1 MTTTLFRVGK
11 MDCAAEERLVR
22 LRLDAVAGVRRVDVD
37 LDHRTVVIEHEADVA
52 EITAALASLDLDSSE
67 LAEHDT
73 TGPAVSVDPQREH
86 RALLIALGIN
96 VAFFAGEFA
105 AGVLARSLSLIA
117 DSLDMA
123 ADASVYALSLVAVG
137 RSVSRKRRL
146 AAASGYLQFSLA
158 VIGLIAVVRRF
169 LIDVERPE
177 AATMIVMSL
186 LALVG
191 NLVVIVVLRRVRSG
205 DVHLE
210 ASWIFTAND
219 IKVNLLVIVA
229 AIAVAATESAAPDL
243 IAGGIIFL
251 VVANGARRILAISR
265 S

>member
-1 MTTTLFRVGK
+1 MTVTRFRVSR

-22 LRLDAVAGVRRVDVD
+22 MRLDAVAGVRRVDVD
-37 LDHRTVVIEHEADVA
+37 LDQRTVVVEHDDDVA
-52 EITAALASLDLDSSE
+52 EIAAALTSLDLDSSE
-67 LAEHDT
+67 LDEHDT
-73 TGPAVSVDPQREH
+73 SAPGPAVDPRREH

-96 VAFFAGEFA
+96 AAFFAGELA

-137 RSVSRKRRL
+137 QSVSRKRRL
-146 AAASGYLQFSLA
+146 ATASGFLQLGLA
-158 VIGLIAVVRRF
+158 VVGLIAVVRRF
-169 LIDVERPE
+169 LIDVELPDVT
-177 AATMIVMSL
+177 TMIVMSL
-186 LALVG
+186 LALGG
-191 NLVVIVVLRRVRSG
+191 NVVVIVVLRRVRTG

-229 AIAVAATESAAPDL
+229 AVAVAATDSAVPDL
-243 IAGGIIFL
+243 IAGAVIF
-251 VVANGARRILAISR
+251 VIVANGARRILAISR
-265 S
+265 P

>member
-1 MTTTLFRVGK
+1 MTTAWFRVGK

-37 LDHRTVVIEHEADVA
+37 LDHRTVVIEHDADAA

-67 LAEHDT
+67 LAEPDT
-73 TGPAVSVDPQREH
+73 SAPAVVVDPQREQ

-96 VAFFAGEFA
+96 AAFFAGEFA
-105 AGVLARSLSLIA
+105 AGVLSRSLSLIA

-137 RSVSRKRRL
+137 GSVLRKRRL
-146 AAASGYLQFSLA
+146 AAASGYLQLGLA

-177 AATMIVMSL
+177 VTTMIVMSL
-186 LALVG
+186 LALSG
-191 NLVVIVVLRRVRSG
+191 NIVVIVVLRRVRSG

-229 AIAVAATESAAPDL
+229 AIGVAATESAAPDL
-243 IAGGIIFL
+243 IAGGTIFVII
-251 VVANGARRILAISR
+251 ATGARRILTISR
-265 S
+265 Q

>member
-1 MTTTLFRVGK
+1 MTTAWFRVGK
-11 MDCAAEERLVR
+11 MDCAAEEGLVR

-37 LDHRTVVIEHEADVA
+37 LDQRTVVIEHDADLA
-52 EITAALASLDLDSSE
+52 EIAAALASLDLDSSE
-67 LAEHDT
+67 LAEPDT
-73 TGPAVSVDPQREH
+73 SAPAVVVDPHREQ
-86 RALLIALGIN
+86 RALLIALAIN
-96 VAFFAGEFA
+96 AAFFAGEFA
-105 AGVLARSLSLIA
+105 AGVVSRSLSLIA

-137 RSVSRKRRL
+137 GSPLRKRRL
-146 AAASGYLQFSLA
+146 AAASGYLQLGLA

-177 AATMIVMSL
+177 VTTMIVMSL
-186 LALVG
+186 LALSG
-191 NLVVIVVLRRVRSG
+191 NIVVIVVLRRVRSG

-219 IKVNLLVIVA
+219 IKVNLLVIGA

-251 VVANGARRILAISR
+251 IVANGARRILAISR
-265 S
+265 P

>member
-1 MTTTLFRVGK
+1 MTRFRVGK

-22 LRLDAVAGVRRVDVD
+22 MRLDAVVGVRRVDVD
-37 LDHRTVVIEHEADVA
+37 LDHRTVVIEHDADIA

-67 LAEHDT
+67 LSEPAAP
-73 TGPAVSVDPQREH
+73 GPISPVDPQSEH

-96 VAFFAGEFA
+96 AAFFAGEFA
-105 AGVLARSLSLIA
+105 AGLLSRSLSLIA

-137 RSVSRKRRL
+137 QSVTRQRRL
-146 AAASGYLQFSLA
+146 AAASGYLQLGLA
-158 VIGLIAVVRRF
+158 VVGLIAVVRRF
-169 LIDVERPE
+169 LIDVELPDVT
-177 AATMIVMSL
+177 AMIVMSL
-186 LALVG
+186 LALGG
-191 NLVVIVVLRRVRSG
+191 NVAVIVVLRRVRSG

-219 IKVNLLVIVA
+219 IKVNLLVIIA

-243 IAGGIIFL
+243 IAGGIIF
-251 VVANGARRILAISR
+251 VIVANGARRILVISR
-265 S
+265 P

>member
-1 MTTTLFRVGK
+1 MTMTRFRVGR

-37 LDHRTVVIEHEADVA
+37 LDHRTVVVEHDADVA
-52 EITAALASLDLDSSE
+52 EITAALAGLELDSSE
-67 LAEHDT
+67 LAANDT
-73 TGPAVSVDPQREH
+73 PVPAPAVDPHREQ

-96 VAFFAGEFA
+96 AAFFAGEFA
-105 AGVLARSLSLIA
+105 AGLLARSLSLIA

-137 RSVSRKRRL
+137 RSMTRKRRL
-146 AAASGYLQFSLA
+146 AAASGYLQLGLA
-158 VIGLIAVVRRF
+158 VVGLLAVVRRI
-169 LIDVERPE
+169 LIDVEPPDVT
-177 AATMIVMSL
+177 TMIVMSL
-186 LALVG
+186 LALGG
-191 NLVVIVVLRRVRSG
+191 NIVVIVALRRVRSG

-219 IKVNLLVIVA
+219 IKVNLLVIIA
-229 AIAVAATESAAPDL
+229 AVAVAATESAAPDL
-243 IAGGIIFL
+243 IAGGIIF
-251 VVANGARRILAISR
+251 VIVANGARRILAISR